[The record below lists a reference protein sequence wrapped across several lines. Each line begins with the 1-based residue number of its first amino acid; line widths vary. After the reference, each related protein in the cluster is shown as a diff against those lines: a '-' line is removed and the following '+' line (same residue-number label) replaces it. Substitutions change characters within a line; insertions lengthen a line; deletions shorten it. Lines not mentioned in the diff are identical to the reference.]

1 MCDNTYLT
9 LKKCKYHL
17 LHHIF
22 HNFYMASRNIL
33 VTFIC
38 VIHISVCAFCN
49 LKLQLHPLPS
59 MARLMVWTN
68 LLSLQWN
75 TVVSSY
81 TTARLHSML
90 TPQYHLLCCT
100 VILHGTALWN
110 ECITISNLGLV
121 QLMRRKV
128 IAITINFAEF
138 REWVAF

>member
-1 MCDNTYLT
+1 
-9 LKKCKYHL
+9 
-17 LHHIF
+17 
-22 HNFYMASRNIL
+22 MASRNIL

-81 TTARLHSML
+81 TTARTAFHADSTVSFVML
-90 TPQYHLLCCT
+90 YCHITWDCT
-100 VILHGTALWN
+100 
-110 ECITISNLGLV
+110 
-121 QLMRRKV
+121 MK
-128 IAITINFAEF
+128 
-138 REWVAF
+138 